1 MIRILTLMCCF
12 GFVSLLRAE
21 ERGPAW
27 DRHAIDRSSR
37 GADGVKLMD
46 VNGDKL
52 LDIATGWEEGG
63 RIRAYLNPGPKK
75 AKTEWP
81 AVTVGQV
88 KSPEDAVFA
97 DVDGDGAVDVISS
110 CEGKERTMFIHWAP
124 PDKNEYLNSN
134 AWQTE
139 AIPVSEQAKMWMF
152 CVPMQVDG
160 QNGIDLAAG
169 SKNAA
174 AEVGWFEMPANPRNT
189 HEWKW
194 HPISKAGWI
203 MTILPRDLDG
213 DGDQDLIIT
222 DRKGPGR
229 GCHWLENPGNE
240 PRKKSAWNVHPIGGQ
255 NEEVMFLAAGDVD
268 RDSLEDF
275 ATVAKGKGIL
285 IFRRTQE
292 NPATWETHQI
302 PYPPEMGGEKAVNIG
317 DIDGDGQNDL
327 IITCESANDKSGVVW
342 LSREKAAP
350 FAQAKWTA
358 HEISG
363 KEEGIKYDLVEMI
376 DLDGDGDLD
385 ALTCEE
391 RDNLGVIWY
400 ENPLR

>member
-1 MIRILTLMCCF
+1 M
-12 GFVSLLRAE
+12 LRAE

-27 DRHAIDRSSR
+27 NRHAIDRSSR

-63 RIRAYLNPGPKK
+63 RIRAYLNPGPMK
-75 AKTEWP
+75 AKAEWP

-97 DVDGDGAVDVISS
+97 DVDGDGAVDVVSC
-110 CEGKERTMFIHWAP
+110 CEGRERTMFIHWAP
-124 PDKNEYLNSN
+124 PAKENYLKPE

-139 AIPVSEQAKMWMF
+139 TIPVSEQAGSWMQ
-152 CVPMQVDG
+152 CLPIQMDG
-160 QNGIDLAAG
+160 KNGLDLVAG
-169 SKNAA
+169 SKAQAA
-174 AEVGWFEMPANPRNT
+174 GVGWFEIPANPRNL

-194 HPISKAGWI
+194 HPIYKGSWI
-203 MTILPRDLDG
+203 MTIRATDLDG
-213 DGDQDLIIT
+213 DQDQDLIIT
-222 DRKGPGR
+222 DRKGKNA
-229 GCHWLENPGNE
+229 GCHWLENPGVGSKQKE
-240 PRKKSAWNVHPIGGQ
+240 LWKVHAIGGQ
-255 NEEVMFLAAGDVD
+255 KQEVMFLASGDLD
-268 RDSLEDF
+268 HDGLED
-275 ATVAKGKGIL
+275 L
-285 IFRRTQE
+285 ICPVKSQGMLVFRRTQDK
-292 NPATWETHQI
+292 PAKWETHEI
-302 PYPPEMGGEKAVNIG
+302 PMPADTGGGKALNIA
-317 DIDGDGQNDL
+317 DVDGDGQNDL
-327 IITCESANDKSGVVW
+327 VITCEGAVQKSGVVW
-342 LSREKAAP
+342 ISKDKGTS
-350 FAQAKWTA
+350 FANAKWTA

-363 KEEGIKYDLVEMI
+363 KTEGIKYDLVEMI